1 MVQWEEK
8 ERLFRRFQIMKFDK
22 GRRVPAVSMTV
33 DIEMDKL
40 LELRSEANATR
51 EASLRISLTHLFMKA
66 SAKTL
71 LQFPLLYAS
80 FDGKKIVDAK
90 EMVFNIPVDVENHV
104 EYVVLH
110 SPDKKGLDEIVK
122 DSREQVERIQR
133 GEGEFYLY
141 LKRFMRIPAF
151 IRKLAMRF
159 PSRSI
164 DFLQKRYGNFV
175 ITNFGSFG
183 VAGGVP
189 TMSMPMIAVLTL
201 GAMQERA
208 VRDAAGQCVFRNFI
222 PVTLLFDHRPI
233 DGAYGGRFLAAMRE
247 SMEQR
252 PEALFGE

>member
-22 GRRVPAVSMTV
+22 NRRVPAVSMTI
-33 DIEMDKL
+33 DIEMDRL
-40 LELRSEANATR
+40 LALRSEANAKR

-71 LQFPLLYAS
+71 LHFPFLYAS

-90 EMVFNIPVDVENHV
+90 EMVFNIPVDIENHV

-110 SPDKKGLDEIVK
+110 NPDKKRLDEIVK
-122 DSREQVERIQR
+122 ESRGQVERIQR

-151 IRKLAMRF
+151 IRKIAMRF

-164 DFLQKRYGNFV
+164 DFLQKHYGNFV
-175 ITNFGSFG
+175 ITNLGSFG
-183 VAGGVP
+183 VASGVP
-189 TMSMPMIAVLTL
+189 AMSMPMIAVLCL
-201 GAMQERA
+201 GALQEKA
-208 VRDAAGQCVFRNFI
+208 VRNAAGQCVFRQFI
-222 PVTLLFDHRPI
+222 SATLIFDHRPL
-233 DGAYGGRFLAAMRE
+233 DGAYAGRFLAAMRE
-247 SMEQR
+247 LMEQR
-252 PEALFGE
+252 PETLFGE